1 MANELNLWK
10 RLQGET
16 PKFFKRVRILA
27 ISLAGVAGTLLTA
40 PSLIEGFILPDD
52 IKTLCQ
58 YALVAG
64 LVAAGNSSLTVKD
77 SKPKNEN

>member
-1 MANELNLWK
+1 MATELNFWK

-27 ISLAGVAGTLLTA
+27 ISSAGVAGTLLAAPELVDGFVLPHSIQTA
-40 PSLIEGFILPDD
+40 
-52 IKTLCQ
+52 CQ

-64 LVAAGNSSLTVKD
+64 LVAAGNSSLAIKD
-77 SKPKNEN
+77 PKPN